1 MLIDGRFNAVGVI
14 GVSCII
20 GSKGFWNTGNSGSD
34 KDKLSGLKDVV
45 DLGGGETKPQTTPVD
60 HFGVVLSVNTT
71 DNLNYAHVLTI
82 DFGSV
87 A

>member
-1 MLIDGRFNAVGVI
+1 MAYI
-14 GVSCII
+14 G
-20 GSKGFWNTGNSGSD
+20 NTLRKDLGELRSDRLHFASD

>member
-1 MLIDGRFNAVGVI
+1 MAYI
-14 GVSCII
+14 GNILQKDLADLKSDRIH
-20 GSKGFWNTGNSGSD
+20 FATD
-34 KDKLSGLKDVV
+34 KDKLSGLKDNV

-71 DNLNYAHVLTI
+71 DNMNYAHLLTI

>member
-1 MLIDGRFNAVGVI
+1 MAYI
-14 GVSCII
+14 G
-20 GSKGFWNTGNSGSD
+20 NTLRKDLGELRSDRLHFASD

-60 HFGVVLSVNTT
+60 AFGVTLKVNTT
-71 DNLNYAHVLTI
+71 DNMNYGHLLTI
-82 DFGSV
+82 SLGSV

>member
-1 MLIDGRFNAVGVI
+1 MAYI
-14 GVSCII
+14 GNILQKDLADLKSDRLH
-20 GSKGFWNTGNSGSD
+20 FATD
-34 KDKLSGLKDVV
+34 KDKLSGLKDSV

-71 DNLNYAHVLTI
+71 DNMNYAHLLTI